1 MNGIR
6 RRFARDESGQEII
19 EFAVTS
25 LVFFMVI
32 FGTLQFGLA
41 VYRYNMVS
49 NLAQEGARWASVRGF
64 NSSIAPATEGD
75 VRAFVIS
82 RSVGVPVT
90 VTTIPAGTGPSL
102 LTAGSAISVNVQTV
116 FSPLTSLLTPASFTM
131 ESTAQ
136 MVVSR

>member
-49 NLAQEGARWASVRGF
+49 NLAQEGARWASVRGM
-64 NSSIAPATEGD
+64 NSAIAPVDEAA
-75 VRAFVIS
+75 VSAFVIS

-90 VTTIPAGTGPSL
+90 VTTNVPPSS
-102 LTAGSAISVNVQTV
+102 LTAGSMIEVRVQTV
-116 FSPLTSLLTPASFTM
+116 FSPLTALLSPASFTM
-131 ESTAQ
+131 ESKAQ